1 MSKGV
6 LFVQVLKV
14 EVLSDEMLVLTVTD
28 GTLCT
33 FSLHFDQNSNSQE
46 EAYAS
51 REVRIL
57 VDNPPLSLKKMKVI
71 TVMF

>member
-1 MSKGV
+1 
-6 LFVQVLKV
+6 
-14 EVLSDEMLVLTVTD
+14 MLILTVTD

-33 FSLHFDQNSNSQE
+33 FSVRFDQNSDTQE

-57 VDNPPLSLKKMKVI
+57 VVDPPLKLKGIKVNI
-71 TVMF
+71 VMF